1 MKIFLPV
8 YLYMSGLHVC
18 VCVCVCIFLRLVFCF
33 YSVFTL
39 HVWCMCWPSCYLQA
53 KEANIETLE
62 R

>member
-39 HVWCMCWPSCYLQA
+39 HVCRHSCYLQA